1 MKSQPAGID
10 ERVGAFVR
18 TRFGATAAFERLT
31 GDASDRSYFRLRLP
45 GMSSL
50 ILMVHRE
57 PFDLEELP
65 WFVHGRFLHEL
76 GAAVPQVVASYPDDG
91 ILVIQDLGDEML
103 QTHLTGCDTS
113 RRRFLYLQ
121 AVQIIAFLQEE
132 GTRSLTPD
140 LPAHSTALDRER
152 LLFELRFFAD
162 HYVHGLKGSPLS
174 PQQTETLDGWFGALA
189 GEVAGYRRVLCH
201 RDFHSRNLMVK
212 GDRLFMVDF
221 QDARMGPYTYDLAS
235 LLRDSYVDLPGGL
248 VTELIEFYRE
258 AARAPGT
265 AEEFEAEFARTCLQ
279 RNIKAL
285 GTFASQVMLRG
296 NRVYLPY
303 IPRTLGYVRDN
314 LGLLA
319 GSAEANGTAEVLEM
333 FSGPLDY
340 R

>member
-1 MKSQPAGID
+1 MKSHPAGID
-10 ERVGAFVR
+10 ERVGAFVKS
-18 TRFGATAAFERLT
+18 RFGATAAFERLT
-31 GDASDRSYFRLRLP
+31 GDASDRSYFRLRLS

-57 PFDLEELP
+57 PFILDELP

-103 QTHLTGCDTS
+103 QTHLARCDPS

-121 AVQIIAFLQEE
+121 AVQIVAFLQEE
-132 GTRSLTPD
+132 GTRGLTPD
-140 LPAHSTALDRER
+140 LPAYTTALDRER

-174 PQQTETLDGWFGALA
+174 SEQTETLDAWFAALA

-258 AARAPGT
+258 AARAPET
-265 AEEFEAEFARTCLQ
+265 VETFEAEFARTCLQ

-303 IPRTLGYVRDN
+303 IPRTLEYVRNN

-319 GSAEANGTAEVLEM
+319 ESSDGSGAAEVLEM
-333 FSGPLDY
+333 FAGPLDY